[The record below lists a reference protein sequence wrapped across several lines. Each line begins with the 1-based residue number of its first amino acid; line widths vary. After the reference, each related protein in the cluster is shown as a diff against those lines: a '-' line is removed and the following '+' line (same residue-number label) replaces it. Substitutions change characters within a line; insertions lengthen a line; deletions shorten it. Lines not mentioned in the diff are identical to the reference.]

1 MTAPTLNPGF
11 ECTVGYDAEVPCV
24 IMTWK
29 GYATS
34 REFREANER
43 ILGVLA
49 ERKASKLL
57 GDIKEFVLIGGDDQ
71 DWLSTNW
78 IPRAVKTGLRTVAM
92 ITPVFYFN
100 RVAVESVGQKL
111 DPDALILRHFDTRD
125 AARQWLA
132 SSRVAWT
139 ERRCGGFLYTA
150 ASLLLM
156 ST

>member
-1 MTAPTLNPGF
+1 MTTRDAYPSF

-43 ILGVLA
+43 ILGVLS
-49 ERKASKLL
+49 ERAASKLL
-57 GDIKEFVLIGGDDQ
+57 GDIKEFVLIGADDQ
-71 DWLSTNW
+71 HWLTTNW
-78 IPRAVKTGLRTVAM
+78 IPRAMEAGLRTVAM

-111 DPDALILRHFDTRD
+111 DPEALILQHFDNRE

-132 SSRVAWT
+132 SV
-139 ERRCGGFLYTA
+139 
-150 ASLLLM
+150 
-156 ST
+156 

>member
-1 MTAPTLNPGF
+1 MTAPGIGPSF
-11 ECTVGYDAEVPCV
+11 ECTIGYDAEVACV

-43 ILGVLA
+43 VLGVLA
-49 ERKASKLL
+49 ERSASKLL
-57 GDIKEFVLIGGDDQ
+57 GDIKEFVLIGADDQ
-71 DWLSTNW
+71 NWLSTDW
-78 IPRAVKTGLRTVAM
+78 IPRAVAAGLRTVAM

-111 DPDALILRHFDTRD
+111 DPDALILQYFDTRD

-132 SSRVAWT
+132 AV
-139 ERRCGGFLYTA
+139 
-150 ASLLLM
+150 
-156 ST
+156 

>member
-1 MTAPTLNPGF
+1 MIPGTPIDPSF
-11 ECTVGYDAEVPCV
+11 ECMVGYDAEVPCV

-29 GYATS
+29 GYATT

-57 GDIKEFVLIGGDDQ
+57 GDIKDLVLIGSDDQ
-71 DWLSTNW
+71 HWLSTNW
-78 IPRAVKTGLRTVAM
+78 IPRAIEAGLRTVAM

-100 RVAVESVGQKL
+100 RVAVENVGRKL
-111 DPDALILRHFDTRD
+111 DPDALILQYFDNRE

-132 SSRVAWT
+132 S
-139 ERRCGGFLYTA
+139 L
-150 ASLLLM
+150 
-156 ST
+156 